1 MKSIEE
7 KLKFIKRKI
16 VSLQRIV
23 EEINTEFPHRPFTLD
38 GRLVGDLGE
47 IIAETVYDLT
57 LHERVTP
64 YHDATTPDGRNV
76 QIKATFKKS
85 LTFSHVP
92 DYYLGLKLYPDG
104 SFEEVFNG
112 PGKVI
117 RDHDAHRKG
126 IGKQLLSFPIKVLED
141 LSKEV
146 KSPDRIKTRGG
157 VKLNNT

>member
-16 VSLQRIV
+16 VTLQKIV
-23 EEINTEFPHRPFTLD
+23 KEINTEFPHRPFTLD

-47 IIAETVYDLT
+47 IIAETVYDLK
-57 LHERVTP
+57 LNKGVTP
-64 YHDATTPDGRNV
+64 YHDAMSRERNV

-92 DYYLGLKLYPDG
+92 EYYLGLKLYPDG
-104 SFEEVFNG
+104 SFEEIFNG

-117 RDHDAHRKG
+117 RDRYAKRKG
-126 IGKQLLSFPIKVLED
+126 IGKQLLSFPIKVLGG
-141 LSKEV
+141 LSGEV
-146 KSPDRIKTRGG
+146 KASDRIKKRRG